1 MRKLTARTES
11 ILLFIQDCHQDGF
24 LPSFRELAEHFEMKT
39 PNGAAYHIRELRLRG
54 YLWFCEEPTGIRLTK
69 EGINY
74 GNGRDDYG

>member
-1 MRKLTARTES
+1 MTKLTPRTES

-24 LPSFRELAEHFEMKT
+24 LPSFREVAEHFEITT

-54 YLWFCEEPTGIRLTK
+54 YLWCYDKPTGIRLTK

-74 GNGRDDYG
+74 GNGRDHYG